1 VTVEWSQEAVS
12 TASRFLDDR
21 DGLQAALDAAD
32 SLAGD
37 PFPAET
43 FRWGDVLRLRAG
55 RYRIFYAVDGELV
68 RIPRVD
74 RVAR

>member
-1 VTVEWSQEAVS
+1 M
-12 TASRFLDDR
+12 
-21 DGLQAALDAAD
+21 
-32 SLAGD
+32 
-37 PFPAET
+37 

-68 RIPRVD
+68 RILRVD